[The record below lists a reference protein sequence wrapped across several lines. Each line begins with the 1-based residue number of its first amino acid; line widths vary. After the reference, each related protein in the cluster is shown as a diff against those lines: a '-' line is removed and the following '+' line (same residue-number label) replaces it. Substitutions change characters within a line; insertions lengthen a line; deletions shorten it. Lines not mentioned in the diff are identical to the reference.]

1 MRRMLIDAHIHL
13 DQYEENEVPAL
24 LEEAEHVIAVSMN
37 LPSCEKTLKLSKA
50 YAKVNAAFG
59 FHPEQAL
66 PSETEEEALFGW
78 IRKHARDL
86 VAIGEVGL
94 PYYLRQEQTIDDHP
108 YVALLERFIVLAKEL
123 NKPIVLHA
131 VYEDAAIVCD
141 LLEKHHVT
149 KAHFHWFKG
158 DEEVVERMI
167 SNGYF
172 ISVTPDCTYETEI
185 QQLIKQYP
193 IELMMVET
201 DGPWPFEGTFD
212 NKRTSPWMMDH
223 SIEVIA
229 SIKGLTTQEAAHI
242 ITRNTTTFYH
252 L

>member
-1 MRRMLIDAHIHL
+1 MLIDAHIHL
-13 DQYEENEVPAL
+13 DQYKENDIPSL

-37 LPSCEKTLKLSKA
+37 LPSCEKTLELSKA
-50 YAKVNAAFG
+50 YANVKAAFG
-59 FHPEQAL
+59 FHPEQPLLSDA
-66 PSETEEEALFGW
+66 EEDALFEW
-78 IRKHARDL
+78 IRQHAHDM

-94 PYYLRQEQTIDDHP
+94 PYYLRQEKAIDDHS
-108 YVALLERFIVLAKEL
+108 YEALLERFIVLAKVL

-158 DEEVVERMI
+158 DDEVVKRMI
-167 SNGYF
+167 HNGYF

-185 QQLIKQYP
+185 QNLIKKYP

-201 DGPWPFEGTFD
+201 DGPWTFEGPFD

-229 SIKGLTTQEAAHI
+229 SIKGLTIEEAARI
-242 ITRNTTTFYH
+242 ITRNTTIFYN

>member
-1 MRRMLIDAHIHL
+1 MLIDAHIHL
-13 DQYEENEVPAL
+13 DQYKEHDIPTL

-50 YAKVNAAFG
+50 YTKVKAAFG
-59 FHPEQAL
+59 FHPEQPLLSDA
-66 PSETEEEALFGW
+66 EEEALFKW
-78 IRKHARDL
+78 IRQHSHEM

-94 PYYLRQEQTIDDHP
+94 PYYLRQEKAIDVRP

-131 VYEDAAIVCD
+131 VYEDAGIVCD
-141 LLEKHHVT
+141 LLEKHQVT

-158 DEEVVERMI
+158 DEEVIERMI

-185 QQLIKQYP
+185 KQLIKKYP

-201 DGPWPFEGTFD
+201 DGPWPFEGPFD

-223 SIEVIA
+223 SVAVIA
-229 SIKGLTTQEAAHI
+229 SIKGLTTQEAARI
-242 ITRNTTTFYH
+242 ITRNTTIFYN

>member
-1 MRRMLIDAHIHL
+1 MLIDAHIHL
-13 DQYEENEVPAL
+13 DQYKEHDIPTL

-50 YAKVNAAFG
+50 YTKVKAAFG
-59 FHPEQAL
+59 FHPEQPLLSDA
-66 PSETEEEALFGW
+66 EEEALFKW
-78 IRKHARDL
+78 IRQHSHEM

-94 PYYLRQEQTIDDHP
+94 PYYLRQEKAIDVRP

-141 LLEKHHVT
+141 LLEKHQVT

-158 DEEVVERMI
+158 DEEVIERMI

-185 QQLIKQYP
+185 QQLIKKYP

-201 DGPWPFEGTFD
+201 DGPWPFEGSFE
-212 NKRTSPWMMDH
+212 NMLTSPWMMDH
-223 SIEVIA
+223 SMEVIA
-229 SIKGLTTQEAAHI
+229 SIKGLTTQEAARI
-242 ITRNTTTFYH
+242 ITRNTTIFYN

>member
-1 MRRMLIDAHIHL
+1 MLIDAHIHL
-13 DQYEENEVPAL
+13 EQYKESAIPVL
-24 LEEAEHVIAVSMN
+24 LEEADHVIAVSMN
-37 LPSCEKTLKLSKA
+37 LPSCEKTLKLSKT
-50 YAKVNAAFG
+50 YAKIKAAFG

-66 PSETEEEALFGW
+66 PSAEEEEALFTW
-78 IRKHARDL
+78 IRQHAHDM
-86 VAIGEVGL
+86 VAVGEVGL
-94 PYYLRQEQTIDDHP
+94 PYYLKQEKAIDDRP
-108 YVALLERFIVLAKEL
+108 YVALLERFIMLAKDL
-123 NKPIVLHA
+123 HKPVVLHA
-131 VYEDAAIVCD
+131 VYEDAAIACD

-158 DEEVVERMI
+158 DDKVIERMI

-172 ISVTPDCTYETEI
+172 ISVTPDCTYEAEI
-185 QQLIKQYP
+185 QQLIKRYP

-201 DGPWPFEGTFD
+201 DGPWPFEGPFN

-229 SIKGLTTQEAAHI
+229 SIKGITTQEAAHI
-242 ITRNTTTFYH
+242 ITNNTTTFYN

>member
-1 MRRMLIDAHIHL
+1 MLIDAHIHL
-13 DQYEENEVPAL
+13 DQYKENDIPTL

-50 YAKVNAAFG
+50 YAKVKAAFG
-59 FHPEQAL
+59 FHPEQPL
-66 PSETEEEALFGW
+66 PSAAEEEVLFEW
-78 IRKHARDL
+78 IRQHAHDM

-94 PYYLRQEQTIDDHP
+94 PYYLRQEKAIDDRS

-131 VYEDAAIVCD
+131 VYEDATIVCD
-141 LLEKHHVT
+141 LLEKHQIT

-158 DEEVVERMI
+158 DDEVVELMI
-167 SNGYF
+167 HNGYF
-172 ISVTPDCTYETEI
+172 ISVTPDCTYEADI
-185 QQLIKQYP
+185 QELIKKYP

-201 DGPWPFEGTFD
+201 DGPWPFEGPFN

-229 SIKGLTTQEAAHI
+229 SIKELTTEEAARI
-242 ITRNTTTFYH
+242 ITRNTTIFYN

>member
-1 MRRMLIDAHIHL
+1 MLIDAHIHL
-13 DQYEENEVPAL
+13 DQYAENEIPAL

-37 LPSCEKTLKLSKA
+37 LPSCKKSLKLSKA
-50 YAKVNAAFG
+50 YAKVKAAFG
-59 FHPEQAL
+59 FHPEQPLLSDA
-66 PSETEEEALFGW
+66 EEDMLFEW
-78 IRKHARDL
+78 IRQHSDEM

-94 PYYLRQEQTIDDHP
+94 PYYLKQEKRVDYLP

-141 LLEKHHVT
+141 LLEKHQVT

-158 DEEVVERMI
+158 DEEVIERMI

-185 QQLIKQYP
+185 QQLIKKYP

-201 DGPWPFEGTFD
+201 DGPWPFEGQFD
-212 NKRTSPWMMDH
+212 NKRTSPWMMDP
-223 SIEVIA
+223 SVEVIA
-229 SIKGLTTQEAAHI
+229 SIKGLTTQEAARI
-242 ITRNTTTFYH
+242 ITGNTIKLYN

>member
-1 MRRMLIDAHIHL
+1 MLIDAHIHL
-13 DQYEENEVPAL
+13 EQYKESAIPAL
-24 LEEAEHVIAVSMN
+24 LEEADHVIAVSMN
-37 LPSCEKTLKLSKA
+37 LPSCEKTLKLWKT
-50 YAKVNAAFG
+50 YAKVKAAFG

-66 PSETEEEALFGW
+66 PSAEEEEALFTW
-78 IRKHARDL
+78 IRQHAHDM
-86 VAIGEVGL
+86 VAVGEVGL
-94 PYYLRQEQTIDDHP
+94 PYYLKQEKAIDDRP
-108 YVALLERFIVLAKEL
+108 YVELLERFIMLAKDL
-123 NKPIVLHA
+123 HKPIVLHA
-131 VYEDAAIVCD
+131 VYEHAAIACD

-158 DEEVVERMI
+158 DDKVIERMI

-172 ISVTPDCTYETEI
+172 ISVTPDCTYEAEI
-185 QQLIKQYP
+185 QQLIKKYP

-201 DGPWPFEGTFD
+201 DGPWPFEGPFN

-229 SIKGLTTQEAAHI
+229 SIKGITTQEAAHI
-242 ITRNTTTFYH
+242 ITNNTTIFYN

>member
-1 MRRMLIDAHIHL
+1 MLIDAHIHL
-13 DQYEENEVPAL
+13 DQYKENDIPTL

-50 YAKVNAAFG
+50 YAKVKAAFG
-59 FHPEQAL
+59 FHPEQSL
-66 PSETEEEALFGW
+66 PSAAEEEALFEW
-78 IRKHARDL
+78 IRQHAHDM

-94 PYYLRQEQTIDDHP
+94 PYYLRQEKAIDNRS

-141 LLEKHHVT
+141 LLEKHHIT

-158 DEEVVERMI
+158 DDEVVERMI
-167 SNGYF
+167 YNGYF
-172 ISVTPDCTYETEI
+172 ISVTPDCTYEVDI
-185 QQLIKQYP
+185 QELIKKYP

-201 DGPWPFEGTFD
+201 DGPWPFEGPFD
-212 NKRTSPWMMDH
+212 NKRTSPWMMNH

-229 SIKGLTTQEAAHI
+229 SIKGLTTQAAARI
-242 ITRNTTTFYH
+242 ITSNSTTFYN

>member
-1 MRRMLIDAHIHL
+1 MLIDAHIHL
-13 DQYEENEVPAL
+13 DQYEENDVPTL

-37 LPSCEKTLKLSKA
+37 LPSCEQTLKLSKA
-50 YAKVNAAFG
+50 YGKVKAAFG
-59 FHPEQAL
+59 FHPEQPL
-66 PSETEEEALFGW
+66 LSDVEEDVLFDW
-78 IRKHARDL
+78 IRQHAHEM

-94 PYYLRQEQTIDDHP
+94 PYYLRQEKAIDDRP

-158 DEEVVERMI
+158 DEEIVERMI
-167 SNGYF
+167 HNGYF
-172 ISVTPDCTYETEI
+172 ISVTPDCTYEADI
-185 QQLIKQYP
+185 QELIEKYP
-193 IELMMVET
+193 IELIMVET
-201 DGPWPFEGTFD
+201 DGPWPFEGPFD
-212 NKRTSPWMMDH
+212 NKRTSPWMMNH

-229 SIKGLTTQEAAHI
+229 SIKGLTTQEAVHT
-242 ITRNTTTFYH
+242 ITRNTTTFYN